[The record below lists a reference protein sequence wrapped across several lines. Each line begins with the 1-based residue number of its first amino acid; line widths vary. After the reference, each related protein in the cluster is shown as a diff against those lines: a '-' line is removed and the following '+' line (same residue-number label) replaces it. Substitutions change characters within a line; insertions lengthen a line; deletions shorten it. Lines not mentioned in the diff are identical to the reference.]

1 MSLIDYFKK
10 MVEEDKHKN
19 FKLNYMFSKSGFKN
33 QSTFNKAFKK
43 IENITPSEYIIHK
56 NSIDSKKQLE

>member
-1 MSLIDYFKK
+1 

-19 FKLNYMFSKSGFKN
+19 YKLNYMFSKSGFKN

-43 IENITPSEYIIHK
+43 IENITPSEYILNK
-56 NSIDSKKQLE
+56 NLLVKRSMNSIKDK